1 MAVAAARSRTYLSLA
16 LVLVAAAALAGARP
30 AAVGSAPEARPG
42 GTVRVALVRDDVDS
56 LDPALAYGGASWAL
70 LSTTCALLLSP
81 TDEPGLQGSRLVPEV
96 ASGWPRISR
105 DGKTYTFTLRRS
117 FRFSDGAP
125 VRANAF
131 ATAINRTLA
140 PGVES
145 PWSAYTGDI
154 VGAGDVRAGRTATAR
169 GVIAR
174 GNTLVVRL
182 KRPVPEF
189 PHWTTFL
196 CAVPPT
202 LPPDRE
208 GIGAFHAAGPY
219 YVAEH
224 RPGERVVIERNRFY
238 RGTREHHVDGFAVDL
253 QASSHADVLDRIERG
268 EADWG
273 WALPTVYFDPER
285 RLVSKYGVNR
295 SQFFVQ
301 AGSIFFGYSLNT
313 SRPLFRDN
321 PELRQAVNFAID
333 RAALRRIAGG
343 PLERQLT
350 DQYLPPWMPGFKDAR
365 IYPLG
370 AAGPSPRSAARS
382 RQHPQRQ
389 GPPLHHRP
397 TRHAGRRS
405 ERQAGPRGR
414 SGSTCEIKGI
424 PLPAYFGRLMA
435 QGPYDIGFATWLPD
449 YADPYSVLNL
459 QFDGRFIGATNWRA
473 LRLAHVQPP
482 VETGRVALGCRPLPR
497 VRGARRTARPRG
509 GTHGR
514 GRLPQ
519 RPDAGLGASRLRQ
532 GVVRPHCG
540 LSQVSSTAP
549 ATATQ
554 TSPSATAIPAGEFPT
569 RIVRTTSF
577 VSGSMREIVPS
588 REFATHTAPESSTA
602 TAVGSAP
609 TSMMLVDRAPDRSAS
624 PCRPPGWRP
633 TTRPRRRPCRSA
645 AGPR

>member
-16 LVLVAAAALAGARP
+16 LVLVAGAALAGARP

-238 RGTREHHVDGFAVDL
+238 RGTREHHVDGFTVDL

-285 RLVSKYGVNR
+285 RLVAKYGVNR

-370 AAGPSPRSAARS
+370 GPDLRRAR
-382 RQHPQRQ
+382 Q
-389 GPPLHHRP
+389 L
-397 TRHAGRRS
+397 A
-405 ERQAGPRGR
+405 RGNTR
-414 SGSTCEIKGI
+414 SGKALLYTIDRPDMLAAAQSVKQDLGKIGLDVRIKGI

-459 QFDGRFIGATNWRA
+459 QFDGRFIGATNWPRFDSPTYNRLLRRA
-473 LRLAHVQPP
+473 ASLSGAARYRAYAELDARLAREAAPMVAVAFLNDPTL
-482 VETGRVALGCRPLPR
+482 VSERVGC
-497 VRGARRTARPRG
+497 VKG
-509 GTHGR
+509 
-514 GRLPQ
+514 
-519 RPDAGLGASRLRQ
+519 
-532 GVVRPHCG
+532 
-540 LSQVSSTAP
+540 
-549 ATATQ
+549 
-554 TSPSATAIPAGEFPT
+554 
-569 RIVRTTSF
+569 SF
-577 VSGSMREIVPS
+577 DL
-588 REFATHTAPESSTA
+588 
-602 TAVGSAP
+602 TAVC
-609 TSMMLVDRAPDRSAS
+609 LR
-624 PCRPPGWRP
+624 
-633 TTRPRRRPCRSA
+633 
-645 AGPR
+645 